1 MLRADDQ
8 PLILVRSYVQ
18 VGDEDATPSLP
29 LGMETATSLLS
40 AVGVRY
46 IVRRMNSSEALTVRP
61 SWLDAF
67 RERPQDIE
75 TKLSDG
81 EISYALKVSDDAR
94 WGGGGML
101 AK

>member
-1 MLRADDQ
+1 MYMHASGADDHDVQ
-8 PLILVRSYVQ
+8 PLVLVHTYVP

-46 IVRRMNSSEALTVRP
+46 VIRRMNSSEVLTVEP

-67 RERPQDIE
+67 RERTRGVE
-75 TKLSDG
+75 SKLTDA
-81 EISYALKVSDDAR
+81 EISFALKVR
-94 WGGGGML
+94 
-101 AK
+101 